1 MTHDTQLQEQGAA
14 SPLGAG
20 TSKGIDPKSL
30 TKIKRILSALHA
42 ATKPEDL
49 NLPGFEFHELKGNRK
64 GEYAVTVRANF
75 RIVFEWEDG
84 KAVRVNEE
92 DYHGG

>member
-1 MTHDTQLQEQGAA
+1 MIHSFKSRALQALWEKNE
-14 SPLGAG
+14 
-20 TSKGIDPKSL
+20 TKGIDPKSL
-30 TKIKRILSALHA
+30 KKIKMILTAVHA

-49 NLPGFEFHELKGNRK
+49 RLPGFKFHELRGDRK
-64 GEYAVTVRANF
+64 SHYALTVRANF

-84 KAVRVNEE
+84 MAVRVREE